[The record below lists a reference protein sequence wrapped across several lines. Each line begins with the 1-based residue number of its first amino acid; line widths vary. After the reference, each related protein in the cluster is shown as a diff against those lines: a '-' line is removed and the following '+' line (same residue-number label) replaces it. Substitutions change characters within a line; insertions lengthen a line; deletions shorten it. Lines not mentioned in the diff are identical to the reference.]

1 MRYVQSNHYAV
12 RLKLTQCYMSI
23 ISQYIWKEKKKKR
36 EHLNLEEEKKA
47 CLHSQITLKI
57 KVPCLLWILIQSHK
71 HQEKLNSRCNV
82 LLWTNRGWVSAA
94 QERPTTTWAG
104 RILPT
109 GRGWLGSPI
118 SLSNGLQIFLFLADL
133 HD

>member
-82 LLWTNRGWVSAA
+82 LLWMNRG
-94 QERPTTTWAG
+94 G
-104 RILPT
+104 
-109 GRGWLGSPI
+109 
-118 SLSNGLQIFLFLADL
+118 
-133 HD
+133 